1 MQTLWS
7 IVSNNNNNITIMR
20 RLFTTICMVSTIGLT
35 MLWNGCT
42 ADVDLNN
49 IDTSVKVEANVA
61 TPIGSVTA
69 KISDFV
75 GDGTWGIY
83 IDTLNH
89 DGVITFRDTFS
100 IARDFHKL
108 DLSKYVSSTK
118 ITMNVYD
125 KLEGIPY
132 FDNGK
137 ITGNGM
143 PIELEFPLTL
153 KLNGIN
159 NDKNYQRID
168 SAIIKNASFE
178 SRIGKAGGLPLEWD
192 WIDKVVLHMD
202 ENNFNRKGGN
212 DIVVYSKGDGY
223 DYSEPIPSNIDEFTL
238 NLMKDKHPSKPE
250 LYFGNA
256 IDSCKFVI
264 KMTIT
269 IPESAGVVEVPASAG
284 FEYRL
289 GVRFIDYHAVWGM
302 FEPSKDM
309 HGEAVESIATY
320 WDPWNTLQDLCL
332 PFAEPS
338 VDMLVTTQ
346 VAGAINLYGDS
357 LFTENKQGERVY
369 ATFDDEGKTNL
380 KEDFNNKY
388 LPLDSEI
395 GESVTMHALFD
406 KDPERGHIDRLFAIR
421 PDMIGYKFSVDF
433 DRQETPQVR
442 LTPNTSI
449 KLDAVCNLPMIFNE
463 GVSLGYTDT
472 IKGIDL
478 SMLDL
483 DSLLS
488 GIEMID
494 TLEEASAKLVIKFE
508 NSIPLQFK
516 AILTCLDEND
526 NVIIDPKTE
535 KPFLITEH
543 DTILIAAPAF
553 NKEGHE
559 WKDTPQEC
567 VEVINVD
574 REDLATLRQIKQ
586 IEYHV
591 WMDDESLAQAYR
603 DGLHNVALMED
614 DYLKIKIAVGANVE
628 GILNM
633 EF

>member
-1 MQTLWS
+1 
-7 IVSNNNNNITIMR
+7 MR

-49 IDTSVKVEANVA
+49 IDTSIKVEANVA

-83 IDTLNH
+83 IDTLDH
-89 DGVITFRDTFS
+89 EGVITFRDTFS

-108 DLSKYVSSTK
+108 DLSKNISRTQLK
-118 ITMNVYD
+118 LNVYEPLD
-125 KLEGIPY
+125 KAGLM
-132 FDNGK
+132 NNNQ
-137 ITGNGM
+137 ITGNDVQI
-143 PIELEFPLTL
+143 PLTFPLTL
-153 KLNGIN
+153 KLKGIN
-159 NDKNYQRID
+159 NDLTNQRID
-168 SAIIKNASFE
+168 SALIKNASFT
-178 SRIGKAGGLPLEWD
+178 SKLTAIGNSPIQWE
-192 WIDKVVLHMD
+192 WIDKVTLDLGERCH
-202 ENNFNRKGGN
+202 RTKGN
-212 DIVVYSKGDGY
+212 IVTVYEKSDSSYEYGQN
-223 DYSEPIPSNIDEFTL
+223 IPTNIDEFSI
-238 NLMKDKHPSKPE
+238 NLMKNKDLDPE
-250 LYFGNA
+250 IENEWKKYIDNVV
-256 IDSCKFVI
+256 DSCTFKI
-264 KMTIT
+264 TIYIT
-269 IPESAGVVEVPASAG
+269 IPESAGSIQVPTTAA
-284 FEYRL
+284 FQYEL
-289 GVRFIDYHAVWGM
+289 GVQFIDYHAVWGM

-309 HGEAVESIATY
+309 SGQAVEAIATY
-320 WDPWNTLQDLCL
+320 WSPWHTLQDLRL

-338 VDMLVTTQ
+338 VDMQVTTQ
-346 VAGAINLYGDS
+346 VAGAMIMEGDY
-357 LFTENKQGERVY
+357 LFTENEQGEKAY
-369 ATFDDEGKTNL
+369 ATFDGEQSLYKY
-380 KEDFNNKY
+380 FNKNEY
-388 LPLDSEI
+388 LPLSSPI
-395 GESVTMHALFD
+395 GASTTMHVLFD
-406 KDPERGHIDRLFAIR
+406 KDPSRGHIDQLFAIR
-421 PDMIGYKFSVDF
+421 PDKVGYKFAVKF
-433 DRQETPQVR
+433 NEQLTPQIR
-442 LTPNTSI
+442 LTNNTSI
-449 KLDAVCNLPMIFNE
+449 KLDAICNLPMIFSE
-463 GVSLGYTDT
+463 GVSLGYTDK

-488 GIEMID
+488 GVEMID

-591 WMDDESLAQAYR
+591 WMDDESLAQAY
-603 DGLHNVALMED
+603 DNKLHNVALMED